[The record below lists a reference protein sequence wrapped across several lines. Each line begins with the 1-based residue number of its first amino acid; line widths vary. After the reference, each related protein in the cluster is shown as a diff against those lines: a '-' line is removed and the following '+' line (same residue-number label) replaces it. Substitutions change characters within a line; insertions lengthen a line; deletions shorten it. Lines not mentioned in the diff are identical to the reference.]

1 MLFRSFV
8 GDEYTSILS
17 CPAQTLSELQDI
29 GDEFF
34 WIRDF
39 VFVVSIFEE
48 FEMEPPAFKCS
59 YHCSSTIIKHHD
71 NHRHLQMNIN
81 EQIIIC
87 LS

>member
-59 YHCSSTIIKHHD
+59 LYIAIISLFI
-71 NHRHLQMNIN
+71 NHN
-81 EQIIIC
+81 
-87 LS
+87 